1 MLYIAHEMYH
11 IKTQVF
17 NKKILRQ
24 FYLMSHKLILKAHI
38 WLSIPV
44 FDPENLKN
52 EYYGQ
57 QMGFGFVL

>member
-1 MLYIAHEMYH
+1 
-11 IKTQVF
+11 
-17 NKKILRQ
+17 
-24 FYLMSHKLILKAHI
+24 MSHKLILKAHI

-57 QMGFGFVL
+57 QIGFGFVL